1 MVPFN
6 AQKGTEKSGEVKV
19 PGATSGGKRTKYE
32 RKILPLIFDGYESQN
47 KTIELIES
55 ESLYLKQSLVVP
67 INRITNLSLNPGDPY
82 FLIWYFISSY
92 FPLICA
98 CLGPLANMISVIAL
112 IVHWRVKIDNNE
124 LAPDENYLLVLNSL
138 SLSFGI
144 IGNISLLMNFS
155 KTIRYLVAQSISITC
170 WIIAGTFL
178 LVVVIQTNKSFKGGS
193 PQFRRSEGFWLGTF
207 TTFLYYCCSIILISN
222 FIGYKLKKYPP
233 SFNLDYKQRTL
244 MFYTICFSIW
254 LTIGAVV
261 IGHLIPQVNFG
272 SSLYFCIVSALTIGL
287 GDILPRSPGAKMFVL
302 VFSFIGV
309 IIMVLIITMI
319 RQVILS
325 SDGPTVFWHLVEK
338 QRLKELRYMNNNSI
352 HLDEK
357 DSFYKMQSIRKKA
370 KLIQRNVSLLFS
382 IIVFF
387 IMWFGGATVFFFCEG
402 WSYIDAFYF
411 CFLCLITIGY
421 GDFAPKSPLGR
432 VFFVSWGIAA
442 VPLMTIIVSNVG
454 DRLYEFADN
463 ASYYTSKWFDKE
475 YYGYLDKKKNL
486 EDTVVNCGTGT
497 TSDGERSNILS
508 TEGTTN
514 TQASLPNNSDSRN
527 IVGPNSNDKTGCFE
541 ELFIADP
548 QHPKNNER
556 IMMLIAERKNF
567 IVNIMQTL
575 DRLKP
580 LILDALD
587 TPLKSYEHGDWSN
600 MLLKTV
606 DSNYGSM
613 FVEPKM
619 DMLVQVSPE
628 NALHSWIGDSSPLRL
643 PLNEPRYLIMNI
655 IENLENHLNDISVR
669 YLDNYEISPY
679 LEEH

>member
-1 MVPFN
+1 MDRSINKKENGIFN
-6 AQKGTEKSGEVKV
+6 NLGR
-19 PGATSGGKRTKYE
+19 RTKYQ

-47 KTIELIES
+47 KNIEVVEN
-55 ESLYLKQSLVVP
+55 EALYLKQSLIVP

-98 CLGPLANMISVIAL
+98 CLGPLANMVSVIAL
-112 IVHWRVKIDNNE
+112 IVHWRIEIENNQFVS
-124 LAPDENYLLVLNSL
+124 DQKYLLVLNSL
-138 SLSFGI
+138 SLALGI
-144 IGNISLLMNFS
+144 IGNLSLLMNFS
-155 KTIRYLVAQSISITC
+155 KTVKYLIAQFISITC
-170 WIIAGTFL
+170 WLVAGTLL
-178 LVVVIQTNKSFKGGS
+178 LVVVIQTDKSFKGHS
-193 PQFRRSEGFWLGTF
+193 PHFRPSEGFWFGVF
-207 TTFLYYCCSIILISN
+207 TTFFYYCCSIILIIN

-244 MFYTICFSIW
+244 MLYTICFSIW

-261 IGHLIPQVNFG
+261 IGHLIPHLNYG

-287 GDILPRSPGAKMFVL
+287 GDILPHSPGAKIFVL

-338 QRLKELRYMNNNSI
+338 QRVKEILYLNNNSI

-357 DSFYKMQSIRKKA
+357 ESFYKMQSIRKKA
-370 KLIQRNVSLLFS
+370 KLIQRNVSLLLS
-382 IIVFF
+382 IVIFF

-421 GDFAPKSPLGR
+421 GDFAPKSSLGR

-463 ASYYTSKWFDKE
+463 TSYFISKWFNKE
-475 YYGYLDKKKNL
+475 YYGYLNAKKDPTNIK
-486 EDTVVNCGTGT
+486 VNSKVG
-497 TSDGERSNILS
+497 SDGREESIVVVGESQELNIPNRATS
-508 TEGTTN
+508 QDIVRTN
-514 TQASLPNNSDSRN
+514 S
-527 IVGPNSNDKTGCFE
+527 IDKIGSFE
-541 ELFIADP
+541 ESILDNS
-548 QHPKNNER
+548 QDQKNNEQLV
-556 IMMLIAERKNF
+556 MLMAERKRF
-567 IVNIMQTL
+567 IINIVLTL

-580 LILDALD
+580 LILDALES
-587 TPLKSYEHGDWSN
+587 PLKSYEHREWSDVLFETDKN
-600 MLLKTV
+600 KSGTMI
-606 DSNYGSM
+606 
-613 FVEPKM
+613 VEPKM
-619 DMLVQVSPE
+619 DMLVLVSPE
-628 NALHSWIGDSSPLRL
+628 NILHSWIGDSSPLRL

-655 IENLENHLNDISVR
+655 IENLENHLHDINVR
-669 YLDNYEISPY
+669 YLDRYEI
-679 LEEH
+679 LLK